1 MLKRLDPTECEDNIK
16 LSLVVIMDRLNMQF
30 KDINETILDISTE
43 FNFMTIKQ
51 IREALRNGSLGKY
64 GRTYKLST
72 QEVCFW
78 IREYL
83 KANKNK
89 LGL

>member
-1 MLKRLDPTECEDNIK
+1 LKQLNPTECEDDIK
-16 LSLVVIMDRLNMQF
+16 CSLAMVMHRLGMDF
-30 KDINETILDISTE
+30 KDITMTSNDIVTE
-43 FNFMTIKQ
+43 FNFMSLKQ

>member
-1 MLKRLDPTECEDNIK
+1 MLRQLDPTECEDNIK
-16 LSLVVIMDRLNMQF
+16 LSLVVVMDRLNMQF
-30 KDINETILDISTE
+30 KDMNETILDIRME

>member
-43 FNFMTIKQ
+43 FNYMSLKQ

>member
-1 MLKRLDPTECEDNIK
+1 MECEDDIK
-16 LSLVVIMDRLNMQF
+16 SSLAMVMHRLGMDF
-30 KDINETILDISTE
+30 KDINLTTKDINTE

>member
-1 MLKRLDPTECEDNIK
+1 MLKQLNQTECEDNIK
-16 LSLVVIMDRLNMQF
+16 LSLVVVMDRLNMQF
-30 KDINETILDISTE
+30 KDMNETILDIRME